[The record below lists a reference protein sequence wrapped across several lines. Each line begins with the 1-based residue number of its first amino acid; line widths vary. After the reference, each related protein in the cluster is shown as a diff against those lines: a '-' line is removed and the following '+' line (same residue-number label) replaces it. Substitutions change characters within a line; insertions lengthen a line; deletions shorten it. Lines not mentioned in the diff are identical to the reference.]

1 MAFVIPSVVLLATLP
16 AYAAASC
23 VEYSVPWKPPHNA
36 APLDPA
42 PIGLSFEFYMWP
54 SYMTN
59 ITPPMQCAERLSDLY
74 GRVMPIRIGGT
85 TQDRATYDP
94 DFEGYVS
101 YINEDPLVP
110 PMEVTYGPRF
120 WDLIP
125 EYGGE
130 TILGF
135 NRGDN
140 NRSNTF
146 EAVVEAKKRA
156 LSNLAAIELGNE
168 PDVYNMWNK
177 SIVVP
182 PWNASQEGASAAD
195 WAQDFLEVWKQ
206 PLPIL
211 AAGSYAATI
220 PSRPE
225 WPNIP
230 YLIETAFNDSV
241 KAGVK
246 MYSGHLYAAPPNET
260 DLAGEMNHVKTVADL
275 AVFNESIALSHGEGR
290 PFILGE
296 TNFHPYDVHM
306 DETFGAAIATLDRSM
321 RALSIGIQRLFFHQ
335 GTINQALFNWWSDN
349 QINAP
354 FYGGYMAVEA
364 LAGGTSIVELD
375 RGDSSFAV
383 YVIYSGERA
392 SKVLLIN
399 TEYYAEGVRPKREF
413 TLSGL
418 RTSRVKALRL
428 TADSSEVVTTRE
440 QRRGSQRPT
449 FGGQWFSN
457 ADCSSKGARRTEKMR
472 VSGGKATFSLK
483 ASEAL
488 LVYL

>member
-1 MAFVIPSVVLLATLP
+1 MRLVRQGLFLLGSLP
-16 AYAAASC
+16 WYAAASF
-23 VEYSVPWKPPHNA
+23 VEYSIPKKPPHNA
-36 APLDPA
+36 APLDPT

-74 GRVMPIRIGGT
+74 GGVMPIRIGGT

-101 YINEDPLVP
+101 YVNEDPLVA
-110 PMEVTYGPRF
+110 PMELTYGPKF
-120 WDLIP
+120 WDLIRKLLIF
-125 EYGGE
+125 E
-130 TILGF
+130 GF

-146 EAVVEAKKRA
+146 TAVVEAKKRA
-156 LSNLAAIELGNE
+156 LTNLAAIELGNE

-177 SIVVP
+177 TIVVP

-195 WAQDFLEVWKQ
+195 WAQGFINIWER

-220 PSRPE
+220 PSMPD

-230 YLIETAFNDSV
+230 YLIRMAFNDSV
-241 KAGVK
+241 KASVK

-260 DLAGEMNHVKTVADL
+260 DLAGEMGHVKTVADL
-275 AVFNESIALSHGEGR
+275 SVFTESIALSHGEGR

-306 DETFGAAIATLDRSM
+306 DETFGAALATLDRSM
-321 RALSIGIQRLFFHQ
+321 P
-335 GTINQALFNWWSDN
+335 LFNWWSDN

-354 FYGGYMAVEA
+354 FYGGYMAVQA
-364 LAGGTSIVELD
+364 LAGGTSLVELD
-375 RGDSSFAV
+375 EGNSSYAV
-383 YVIYSGERA
+383 YVVYNGNRA

-399 TEYYAEGVRPKREF
+399 TEYYAAGVRPRTDF

-418 RTSRVKALRL
+418 QTSRVTALRL
-428 TADSSEVVTTRE
+428 TAESSETVTSKDQTKR
-440 QRRGSQRPT
+440 SPRPT
-449 FGGQWFSN
+449 LGGQWFSN
-457 ADCSSKGARRTEKMR
+457 EDCSSGGTRKVETTR

-488 LVYL
+488 LLYL

>member
-1 MAFVIPSVVLLATLP
+1 
-16 AYAAASC
+16 
-23 VEYSVPWKPPHNA
+23 
-36 APLDPA
+36 
-42 PIGLSFEFYMWP
+42 
-54 SYMTN
+54 MTN

-74 GRVMPIRIGGT
+74 GGVMPIRIGGT

-101 YINEDPLVP
+101 YVNEDPLVP
-110 PMEVTYGPRF
+110 PMELTYGPKF

-146 EAVVEAKKRA
+146 AAVVEAKKRA
-156 LSNLAAIELGNE
+156 LGNLAAIELGNE

-195 WAQDFLEVWKQ
+195 WAQEFLNIWEQ

-220 PSRPE
+220 PSMPD

-246 MYSGHLYAAPPNET
+246 MYSGHLYAGPPNET
-260 DLAGEMNHVKTVADL
+260 DLAGEMGHVKTLADL
-275 AVFNESIALSHGEGR
+275 SVFTESIALSHGDGR

-296 TNFHPYDVHM
+296 TNFHPYDVQM
-306 DETFGAAIATLDRSM
+306 DQTFGAALATLDRSM
-321 RALSIGIQRLFFHQ
+321 RAVTMGIQRLFFH
-335 GTINQALFNWWSDN
+335 QALFNWWSDN

-354 FYGGYMAVEA
+354 FYGGYMAVQT

-375 RGDSSFAV
+375 GGDSFYAV
-383 YVIYSGERA
+383 YVVYNGHRA
-392 SKVLLIN
+392 SKVLLLN
-399 TEYYAEGVRPKREF
+399 TEYYAAGVRPRMSF

-418 RTSRVKALRL
+418 RTSSVTAVRL
-428 TADSSEVVTTRE
+428 TAESSETVTTKD
-440 QRRGSQRPT
+440 QTKRRSGPTLGGEYTFTARSIVISVGSIM
-449 FGGQWFSN
+449 G
-457 ADCSSKGARRTEKMR
+457 
-472 VSGGKATFSLK
+472 
-483 ASEAL
+483 
-488 LVYL
+488 

>member
-1 MAFVIPSVVLLATLP
+1 MTPVTKRLFLLASLP
-16 AYAAASC
+16 VYAAASC
-23 VEYSVPWKPPHNA
+23 VEYSIPRNPPRNA
-36 APLDPA
+36 ACLDPT

-74 GRVMPIRIGGT
+74 GRTMPIRIGGT

-101 YINEDPLVP
+101 YVNEDPLVA
-110 PMEVTYGPRF
+110 PMELTYGPKF

-130 TILGF
+130 AILGF

-146 EAVVEAKKRA
+146 AAVVEAKKRA
-156 LSNLAAIELGNE
+156 LRNLAAIELGNE

-177 SIVVP
+177 RIVVP

-195 WAQDFLEVWKQ
+195 WAQEFLNVWKQ

-220 PSRPE
+220 PSLPE
-225 WPNIP
+225 WPNVP
-230 YLIETAFNDSV
+230 YLINTAFNDSV

-246 MYSGHLYAAPPNET
+246 TYSGHLYAAPPNET
-260 DLAGEMNHVKTVADL
+260 DLAGEMSHVKTVADL
-275 AVFNESIALSHGEGR
+275 SVFNESIALSHGEGV
-290 PFILGE
+290 PFIL
-296 TNFHPYDVHM
+296 
-306 DETFGAAIATLDRSM
+306 
-321 RALSIGIQRLFFHQ
+321 
-335 GTINQALFNWWSDN
+335 ALFNWWSDS

-354 FYGGYMAVEA
+354 FYGGYMAVQA

-375 RGDSSFAV
+375 QSDSPYAV
-383 YVIYSGERA
+383 YVVYSGHRA

-399 TEYYAEGVRPKREF
+399 TEYYAEGVRRTMDF

-418 RTSRVKALRL
+418 RAARVTALRL
-428 TADSSEVVTTRE
+428 TAESSEVVTTRE
-440 QRRGSQRPT
+440 QANRSPRPT
-449 FGGQWFSN
+449 LGGQWFSN
-457 ADCSSKGARRTEKMR
+457 ADCSSKGTRKVETTR
-472 VSGGKATFSLK
+472 VAGGKGTFSLK